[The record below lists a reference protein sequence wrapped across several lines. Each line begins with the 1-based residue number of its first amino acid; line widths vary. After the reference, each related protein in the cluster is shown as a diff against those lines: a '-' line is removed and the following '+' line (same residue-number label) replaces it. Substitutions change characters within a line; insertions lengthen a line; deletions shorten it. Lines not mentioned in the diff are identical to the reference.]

1 MKRDVNLILT
11 VLLISILAGCGG
23 RSEQTSPSDSSMS
36 NYIPNFSETTD
47 TELTEEARKVDL
59 AETLADVQGCEKM
72 EESKVRFDTSL
83 VQSFGDVFMGAET
96 QKKNFKERFQNLARI
111 EGAKKGANRVRLIG
125 ESEGSM
131 TSTGVTQF
139 VAFYSC
145 N

>member
-1 MKRDVNLILT
+1 MKLVMNLILLT
-11 VLLISILAGCGG
+11 LLIGVLTGCGG
-23 RSEQTSPSDSSMS
+23 RSEQTSPSDGNMS
-36 NYIPNFSETTD
+36 DYIPNFSETTD

-59 AETLADVQGCEKM
+59 AETLADVQGCEKI
-72 EESKVRFDTSL
+72 EESKVTFDTSL

-96 QKKNFKERFQNLARI
+96 QKKNFKKRFENLARI

-125 ESEGSM
+125 ENEGSW

>member
-1 MKRDVNLILT
+1 MKLVMNLILLT
-11 VLLISILAGCGG
+11 LLIGVLTGCGG

-36 NYIPNFSETTD
+36 DYIPNFSETTD

-72 EESKVRFDTSL
+72 EESKVRFDTSV